1 MKTIRATIHVDY
13 PVYDDLFRVYNS
25 CLRYAYNRIVDNKGE
40 FEFKALYKDLYSKFS
55 LSKRYIYDI
64 INKATT
70 QFYFH
75 KTIKKN
81 NGSGVCFGTV
91 ESFRQYNDGEI
102 SKDELKA
109 KRNRIIWS
117 SGEVVRN
124 GNSSHYITKDEGGQ
138 YWIQSYTTRTK
149 SDGVKPR
156 SNKTD
161 KYPIFIP
168 KDYREEFDSQN
179 KWSITVLNTWL
190 EKGYYEVRIFLGND
204 ADYCA
209 HKNIISLDLNHN
221 TLDYSI
227 IKNKIRV
234 ETSKLELNLSGKR
247 KSKQKA
253 LIDIIKNKLIPLAFK
268 HKAYFVIENL
278 THFRTDKKLIGSTK
292 ARRKIGSIPRQM
304 FVGLMVSIPKKL
316 GIKTDLVAPQYTS
329 YIAKNKYKNEF
340 ENKDQGA
347 SYVIGR
353 KRILGKKNYKTGVY
367 DFYEKLPKSLKLKAL
382 IIAVLLN
389 VRRLS
394 SSNFDKIK
402 PKFSNFGLWWYLK
415 HVNITKLKGSLRDVN
430 FESSCNGSIGL
441 VELVLHQIQN
451 LVTLTES
458 DKDFSSLNELL
469 RKLSIS
475 LRETREDYT
484 PKSGMGALQKYAVL
498 QQ

>member
-1 MKTIRATIHVDY
+1 MKTIRATIHVDF

-40 FEFKALYKDLYSKFS
+40 FEFKTLYKDLYSKFL
-55 LSKRYIYDI
+55 LSKRCIYNVI
-64 INKATT
+64 SQANIRY
-70 QFYFH
+70 YFH
-75 KTIKKN
+75 KDMNKN
-81 NGSGVCFGTV
+81 NGSSVCFGTA

-109 KRNRIIWS
+109 RRNRIIWA
-117 SGEVVRN
+117 SGEVGRD
-124 GNSSHYITKDEGGQ
+124 GNSSHYITKDKEGK
-138 YWIQSYTTRTK
+138 YWIQSYTTRIK
-149 SDGVKPR
+149 NDSVKPR

-168 KDYREEFDSQN
+168 KDYREEFDKCD
-179 KWSITVLNTWL
+179 KWTITILNSWL
-190 EKGYYEVRIFLGND
+190 EKGYYEVRLAYGEDI
-204 ADYCA
+204 DYLK
-209 HKNIISLDLNHN
+209 HKNIISIDLNHN

-227 IKNKIRV
+227 IKNKVRI
-234 ETSKLELNLSGKR
+234 ETSKFELNLSGKR

-268 HKAYFVIENL
+268 HKAHFVIENL
-278 THFRTDKKLIGSTK
+278 TYFRTDKKSIGSKK
-292 ARRKIGSIPRQM
+292 ARKKIGSISRQE
-304 FVGLMVSIPKKL
+304 FVNLMISIPKKL

-329 YIAKNKYKNEF
+329 YIAKQKYKNEF
-340 ENKDQGA
+340 KNKDQGA

-353 KRILGKKNYKTGVY
+353 KRILGKKNYKTKAY
-367 DFYEKLPKSLKLKAL
+367 DFYERLPKSLKLKAL

-389 VRRLS
+389 VKRLS
-394 SSNFDKIK
+394 SSNFEKIK
-402 PKFSNFGLWWYLK
+402 PKFTNFSLWWYLRN
-415 HVNITKLKGSLRDVN
+415 VNVTKLKDSLRDVN
-430 FESSCNGSIGL
+430 FESSCNGSFEL

-469 RKLSIS
+469 RKLLTS
-475 LRETREDYT
+475 LRETRKDYT
-484 PKSGMGALQKYAVL
+484 SKSGTGALQECVVL